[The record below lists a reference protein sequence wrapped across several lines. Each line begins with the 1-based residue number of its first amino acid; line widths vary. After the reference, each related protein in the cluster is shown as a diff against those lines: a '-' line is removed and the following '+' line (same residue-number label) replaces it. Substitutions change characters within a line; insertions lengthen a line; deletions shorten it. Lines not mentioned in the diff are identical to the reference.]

1 MKAIE
6 KSFEDW
12 QKELEELQKSVKKDL
27 LDIRRCKMEVQ
38 SMKDDLTEA
47 LDEMKE
53 LSNGKYIRDN
63 NQIIL
68 SAPRILIGN
77 VDKDGILWNMPSEV
91 VVRANDVNIE
101 GVGLDEAFGGKVTTR
116 ASRIHSIAEDP
127 GKDGT
132 ERAVLPVSE
141 IVSQAKSVALRSE
154 DVEGVFTTPAC
165 GGITGIELNSETGII
180 LNATLSNEMKK
191 DKLKSKGKELKNWIK
206 DLESQSKD
214 QKKSVESCMKD
225 LKELMDFDDLTA
237 DVITTRTSYL
247 DIQELY
253 DSFNRH
259 SASLYHAMAGYF
271 QTLSQLAEANRQLT
285 SIENMEKEVDKK
297 KSTFKDKSTGTFISM
312 RSESIGVLSVDGDG
326 KYRENKESGVSI
338 TAKHVDIG
346 TFKADESLQDEST
359 INLASR
365 KVEISTIDPKVERND
380 KGEITKGDYPAV
392 GDVIIK
398 SKNIQMETVDYEWKD
413 KKQQE
418 KMLTKDGTIAIRAE
432 KVDVSVTDTEGKAT
446 GQVEVNAKAVEVKSM
461 DVDKE
466 KRTDKSLAAGSTM
479 LLLSE
484 KMYVG
489 AKDSKTR
496 SQQMQV
502 ASDKTGIFADT
513 TLELQQAK
521 AVVQL
526 SGGNAAVGG
535 GNLDLYGK
543 TTLQGEVTAKGA
555 ITGGDIE
562 MKNMKVKSSFK
573 SPATS
578 EGVAVPGAPAT
589 GKLSAKLKEEELKTK
604 EK

>member
-12 QKELEELQKSVKKDL
+12 QKELEEQQKSVKKDL

-225 LKELMDFDDLTA
+225 LKKLMDFDDLTA

-253 DSFNRH
+253 DSFNRN

-392 GDVIIK
+392 GDVVIK
-398 SKNIQMETVDYEWKD
+398 SKNIQLETVDYEWKD

-446 GQVEVNAKAVEVKSM
+446 GQVEVNAKVVEVKSM

>member
-225 LKELMDFDDLTA
+225 LKKLMDFDDLTA

-253 DSFNRH
+253 DSFNRN

>member
-1 MKAIE
+1 MDIIKQR
-6 KSFEDW
+6 FEHW
-12 QKELEELQKSVKKDL
+12 QSKLEDFQGNLEKELADIRQCKQEIQGMKNELMEELGEISQ
-27 LDIRRCKMEVQ
+27 
-38 SMKDDLTEA
+38 
-47 LDEMKE
+47 
-53 LSNGKYIRDN
+53 LSRGKYIRDN
-63 NQIIL
+63 QRIIL
-68 SAPRILIGN
+68 SAPEIVIGN
-77 VDKDGILWNMPSEV
+77 VDKNGVMLNMHSKI
-91 VVRANDVNIE
+91 VVRGNDVALE
-101 GVGLDEAFGGKVTTR
+101 GVGMNLGSGGKVTTR
-116 ASRIHSIAEDP
+116 AAQIRQIAEDP
-127 GKDGT
+127 GKDGL
-132 ERAVLPVSE
+132 EHAVLPVSE
-141 IVSQAKSVALRSE
+141 VVTQAKAITLRTESV
-154 DVEGVFTTPAC
+154 DGTFVTPAVA
-165 GGITGIELNSETGII
+165 TMQGIELNSESGIA
-180 LNATLSNEMKK
+180 LHATCSVEKKKSGVKNAAKS
-191 DKLKSKGKELKNWIK
+191 LKEYAKAL
-206 DLESQSKD
+206 KD
-214 QKKSVESCMKD
+214 QVKEQKKVVD
-225 LKELMDFDDLTA
+225 GYIKEMQRLSDSENLT
-237 DVITTRTSYL
+237 DSIITTRTSYL
-247 DIQELY
+247 DIDELMDEFHHLSGRLY
-253 DSFNRH
+253 
-259 SASLYHAMAGYF
+259 SAMNDYY
-271 QTLSQLAEANRQLT
+271 QTLSLLAETNRQVSCLE
-285 SIENMEKEVDKK
+285 SIEKTVDKK
-297 KSTFKDKSTGTFISM
+297 KASFKNKPTGAFISLK
-312 RSESIGVLSVDGDG
+312 SERIDAVSVDGDG
-326 KYRENKESGVSI
+326 NYRENPEAGISF

-398 SKNIQMETVDYEWKD
+398 SKNIQLETVDYEWKD

-446 GQVEVNAKAVEVKSM
+446 GQVEVNAKVVEVKSM

>member
-1 MKAIE
+1 MDIIKQR
-6 KSFEDW
+6 FEHW
-12 QKELEELQKSVKKDL
+12 QSKLEDFQGNLEKELADIRQCKQEIQGMKNELMEELGEISQ
-27 LDIRRCKMEVQ
+27 
-38 SMKDDLTEA
+38 
-47 LDEMKE
+47 
-53 LSNGKYIRDN
+53 LSRGKYIRDN
-63 NQIIL
+63 QRIIL
-68 SAPRILIGN
+68 SAPEIVIGN
-77 VDKDGILWNMPSEV
+77 VDKNGVMLNMHSNI
-91 VVRANDVNIE
+91 VVRGNDVALE
-101 GVGLDEAFGGKVTTR
+101 GVGMNLGSGGKVTTR
-116 ASRIHSIAEDP
+116 AAQIRQIAEDP
-127 GKDGT
+127 GKDGL
-132 ERAVLPVSE
+132 EHAVLPVSE
-141 IVSQAKSVALRSE
+141 VVTQAKAITLRTESV
-154 DVEGVFTTPAC
+154 DGTFVTPAVA
-165 GGITGIELNSETGII
+165 TMQGIELNSESGIA
-180 LNATLSNEMKK
+180 LHATCSVEKKKSGVKNAAKS
-191 DKLKSKGKELKNWIK
+191 LKEYAKAL
-206 DLESQSKD
+206 KD
-214 QKKSVESCMKD
+214 QVKEQKKVVD
-225 LKELMDFDDLTA
+225 GYIKEMQRLSDSEDLT
-237 DVITTRTSYL
+237 DSIITTRTSYL
-247 DIQELY
+247 DIDELMDEFHHLSGRLY
-253 DSFNRH
+253 
-259 SASLYHAMAGYF
+259 SAMNDYY
-271 QTLSQLAEANRQLT
+271 QTLSLLAETNRQVSCLE
-285 SIENMEKEVDKK
+285 SIEKTVDKK
-297 KSTFKDKSTGTFISM
+297 KASFKNKPTGAFISLK
-312 RSESIGVLSVDGDG
+312 SERIDAVSVDGDG
-326 KYRENKESGVSI
+326 NYRENPEAGISF

-446 GQVEVNAKAVEVKSM
+446 GQVEVNAKVVEVKSM

>member
-1 MKAIE
+1 MDIIKQR
-6 KSFEDW
+6 FEHW
-12 QKELEELQKSVKKDL
+12 QSKLEDFQGNLEKELADIRQCKQEIQGMKNELMEELGEISQ
-27 LDIRRCKMEVQ
+27 
-38 SMKDDLTEA
+38 
-47 LDEMKE
+47 
-53 LSNGKYIRDN
+53 LSRGKYIRDN
-63 NQIIL
+63 QRIIL
-68 SAPRILIGN
+68 SAPEIVIGN
-77 VDKDGILWNMPSEV
+77 VDKNGVMLNMHSKI
-91 VVRANDVNIE
+91 VVRGNDVALE
-101 GVGLDEAFGGKVTTR
+101 GVGMNLGSGGKVTTR
-116 ASRIHSIAEDP
+116 AAQIRQIAEDP
-127 GKDGT
+127 GKDGL
-132 ERAVLPVSE
+132 EHAVLPVSE
-141 IVSQAKSVALRSE
+141 VVTQAKAITLRTES
-154 DVEGVFTTPAC
+154 VEGTFVTPAVA
-165 GGITGIELNSETGII
+165 TMQGIELNSESGIA
-180 LNATLSNEMKK
+180 LHATCSVEKKKSGVKNAAKS
-191 DKLKSKGKELKNWIK
+191 LKEYAKAL
-206 DLESQSKD
+206 KD
-214 QKKSVESCMKD
+214 QVKEQKKVVD
-225 LKELMDFDDLTA
+225 GYIKEMQRLSDSENLT
-237 DVITTRTSYL
+237 DSIITTRTSYL
-247 DIQELY
+247 DIDELMDEFHHLSGRLY
-253 DSFNRH
+253 
-259 SASLYHAMAGYF
+259 SAMNDYY
-271 QTLSQLAEANRQLT
+271 QTLSLLAETNRQVSCLE
-285 SIENMEKEVDKK
+285 SIEKTVDKK
-297 KSTFKDKSTGTFISM
+297 KASFKNKPTGAFISLK
-312 RSESIGVLSVDGDG
+312 SERIDAVSVDGDG
-326 KYRENKESGVSI
+326 NYRENPEAGISF

-346 TFKADESLQDEST
+346 TFMADESLQDEST

-398 SKNIQMETVDYEWKD
+398 SKNIQLETVDYEWKD

-589 GKLSAKLKEEELKTK
+589 GMLSAKLKEEELKTK

>member
-225 LKELMDFDDLTA
+225 LKKLMDFDDLTA

-253 DSFNRH
+253 DSFNRN

-392 GDVIIK
+392 GDVVIK
-398 SKNIQMETVDYEWKD
+398 SKNIQLETVDYEWKD

-446 GQVEVNAKAVEVKSM
+446 GQVEVNAKVVEVKSM

>member
-1 MKAIE
+1 MDIIKQR
-6 KSFEDW
+6 FEHW
-12 QKELEELQKSVKKDL
+12 QSKLEDFQGNLEKELADIRQCKQEIQGMKNELMEELGEISQ
-27 LDIRRCKMEVQ
+27 
-38 SMKDDLTEA
+38 
-47 LDEMKE
+47 
-53 LSNGKYIRDN
+53 LSRGKYIRDN
-63 NQIIL
+63 QRIIL
-68 SAPRILIGN
+68 SAPEIVIGN
-77 VDKDGILWNMPSEV
+77 VDKNGVMLNMHSKI
-91 VVRANDVNIE
+91 VVRGNDVALE
-101 GVGLDEAFGGKVTTR
+101 GVGMNLGSGGKVTTR
-116 ASRIHSIAEDP
+116 AAQIRQIAEDP
-127 GKDGT
+127 GKDGL
-132 ERAVLPVSE
+132 EHAVLPVSE
-141 IVSQAKSVALRSE
+141 VVTQAKAITLRTESV
-154 DVEGVFTTPAC
+154 DGTFVTPAVA
-165 GGITGIELNSETGII
+165 TMQGIELNSESGIA
-180 LNATLSNEMKK
+180 LHATCSVEKKKSGVKNAAKS
-191 DKLKSKGKELKNWIK
+191 LKEYAKAL
-206 DLESQSKD
+206 KD
-214 QKKSVESCMKD
+214 QVKEQKKVVD
-225 LKELMDFDDLTA
+225 GYIKEMQRLSDSEDLT
-237 DVITTRTSYL
+237 DSIITTRTSYL
-247 DIQELY
+247 DIDELMDEFHHLSGRLY
-253 DSFNRH
+253 
-259 SASLYHAMAGYF
+259 SAMNDYY
-271 QTLSQLAEANRQLT
+271 QTLSLLAETNRQVSCLE
-285 SIENMEKEVDKK
+285 SIEKTVDKK
-297 KSTFKDKSTGTFISM
+297 KASFKNKPTGAFISLK
-312 RSESIGVLSVDGDG
+312 SERIDAVSVDGDG
-326 KYRENKESGVSI
+326 NYRENPEAGISF

-446 GQVEVNAKAVEVKSM
+446 GQVEVNAKVVEVKSM

>member
-1 MKAIE
+1 MDIIKQR
-6 KSFEDW
+6 FEHW
-12 QKELEELQKSVKKDL
+12 QSKLEDFQGNLEKELADIRQCKQEIQGMKNELMEELGEISQ
-27 LDIRRCKMEVQ
+27 
-38 SMKDDLTEA
+38 
-47 LDEMKE
+47 
-53 LSNGKYIRDN
+53 LSRGKYIRDN
-63 NQIIL
+63 QRIIL
-68 SAPRILIGN
+68 SAPEIVIGN
-77 VDKDGILWNMPSEV
+77 VDKNGVMLNMHSKI
-91 VVRANDVNIE
+91 VVRGNDVALE
-101 GVGLDEAFGGKVTTR
+101 GVGMNLGSGGKVTTR
-116 ASRIHSIAEDP
+116 AAQIRQIAEDP
-127 GKDGT
+127 GKDGL
-132 ERAVLPVSE
+132 EHAVLPVSE
-141 IVSQAKSVALRSE
+141 VVTQAKAITLRTESV
-154 DVEGVFTTPAC
+154 DGTFVTPAVA
-165 GGITGIELNSETGII
+165 TMQGIELNSESGIA
-180 LNATLSNEMKK
+180 LHATCSVEKKKSGVKNAAKS
-191 DKLKSKGKELKNWIK
+191 LKEYAKAL
-206 DLESQSKD
+206 KD
-214 QKKSVESCMKD
+214 QVKEQKKVVD
-225 LKELMDFDDLTA
+225 GYIKEMQRLSDSENLT
-237 DVITTRTSYL
+237 DSIITTRTSYL
-247 DIQELY
+247 DIDELMDEFHHLSGRLY
-253 DSFNRH
+253 
-259 SASLYHAMAGYF
+259 SAMNDYY
-271 QTLSQLAEANRQLT
+271 QTLSLLAETNRQVSCLE
-285 SIENMEKEVDKK
+285 SIEKTVDKK
-297 KSTFKDKSTGTFISM
+297 KASFKNKPTGAFISLK
-312 RSESIGVLSVDGDG
+312 SERIDAVSVDGDG
-326 KYRENKESGVSI
+326 NYRENPEAGISF

>member
-1 MKAIE
+1 MDIIKQR
-6 KSFEDW
+6 FEHW
-12 QKELEELQKSVKKDL
+12 QSKLEDFQGNLEKELADIRQCKQEIQGMKNELMEELGEISQ
-27 LDIRRCKMEVQ
+27 
-38 SMKDDLTEA
+38 
-47 LDEMKE
+47 
-53 LSNGKYIRDN
+53 LSRGKYIRDN
-63 NQIIL
+63 QRIIL
-68 SAPRILIGN
+68 SAPEIVIGN
-77 VDKDGILWNMPSEV
+77 VDKNGVMLNMHSKI
-91 VVRANDVNIE
+91 VVRGNDVALE
-101 GVGLDEAFGGKVTTR
+101 GVGMNLGSGGKVTTR
-116 ASRIHSIAEDP
+116 AAQIRQIAEDP
-127 GKDGT
+127 GKDGL
-132 ERAVLPVSE
+132 EHAVLPVSE
-141 IVSQAKSVALRSE
+141 VVTQAKAITLRTESV
-154 DVEGVFTTPAC
+154 DGTFVTPAVA
-165 GGITGIELNSETGII
+165 TMQGIELNSESGIA
-180 LNATLSNEMKK
+180 LHATCSVEKKKSGVKNAAKS
-191 DKLKSKGKELKNWIK
+191 LKEYAKVL
-206 DLESQSKD
+206 KD
-214 QKKSVESCMKD
+214 QVKEQKKVVD
-225 LKELMDFDDLTA
+225 GYIKEMQRLSDSEDLT
-237 DVITTRTSYL
+237 DSIITTRTSYL
-247 DIQELY
+247 DIDELMDEFHHLSGRLY
-253 DSFNRH
+253 
-259 SASLYHAMAGYF
+259 SAMNDYY
-271 QTLSQLAEANRQLT
+271 QTLSLLAETNRQVSCLE
-285 SIENMEKEVDKK
+285 SIEKTVDKK
-297 KSTFKDKSTGTFISM
+297 KASFKNKPTGAFISLK
-312 RSESIGVLSVDGDG
+312 SERIDAVSVDGDG
-326 KYRENKESGVSI
+326 NYRENPEAGISF

>member
-1 MKAIE
+1 MDIIKQR
-6 KSFEDW
+6 FEHW
-12 QKELEELQKSVKKDL
+12 QSKLEDFQGNLEKELADIRQCKQEIQGMKNELMEELGEISQ
-27 LDIRRCKMEVQ
+27 
-38 SMKDDLTEA
+38 
-47 LDEMKE
+47 
-53 LSNGKYIRDN
+53 LSRGKYIRDN
-63 NQIIL
+63 QRIIL
-68 SAPRILIGN
+68 SAPEIVIGN
-77 VDKDGILWNMPSEV
+77 VDKNGVMLNMHSKI
-91 VVRANDVNIE
+91 VVRGNDVALE
-101 GVGLDEAFGGKVTTR
+101 GVGMNLGSGGKVTTR
-116 ASRIHSIAEDP
+116 AAQIRQIAEDP
-127 GKDGT
+127 GKDGL
-132 ERAVLPVSE
+132 EHAVLPVSE
-141 IVSQAKSVALRSE
+141 VVTQAKAITLRTESV
-154 DVEGVFTTPAC
+154 DGTFVTPAVA
-165 GGITGIELNSETGII
+165 TMQGIELNSESGIA
-180 LNATLSNEMKK
+180 LHATCSVEKKKSGVKNAAKS
-191 DKLKSKGKELKNWIK
+191 LKEYAKAL
-206 DLESQSKD
+206 KD
-214 QKKSVESCMKD
+214 QVKEQKKVVD
-225 LKELMDFDDLTA
+225 GYIKEMQRLSDSENLT
-237 DVITTRTSYL
+237 DSIITTRTSYL
-247 DIQELY
+247 DIDELMDEFHHLSGRLY
-253 DSFNRH
+253 
-259 SASLYHAMAGYF
+259 SAMNDYY
-271 QTLSQLAEANRQLT
+271 QTLSLLAETNRQVSCLE
-285 SIENMEKEVDKK
+285 SIEKTVDKK
-297 KSTFKDKSTGTFISM
+297 KASFKNKPTGAFISLK
-312 RSESIGVLSVDGDG
+312 SERIDAVSVDGDG
-326 KYRENKESGVSI
+326 NYRENPEAGISF

-398 SKNIQMETVDYEWKD
+398 SKNIQLETVDYEWKD

-446 GQVEVNAKAVEVKSM
+446 GQVEVNAKTVEVKSM

-513 TLELQQAK
+513 TLELQQTK

>member
-1 MKAIE
+1 MDIIKQR
-6 KSFEDW
+6 FEHW
-12 QKELEELQKSVKKDL
+12 QSKLEDFQGNLEKELADIRQCKQEIQGMKNELMEELGEISQ
-27 LDIRRCKMEVQ
+27 
-38 SMKDDLTEA
+38 
-47 LDEMKE
+47 
-53 LSNGKYIRDN
+53 LSRGKYIRDN
-63 NQIIL
+63 QRIIL
-68 SAPRILIGN
+68 SAPEIVIGN
-77 VDKDGILWNMPSEV
+77 VDKNGVMLNMHSNI
-91 VVRANDVNIE
+91 VVRGNDVALE
-101 GVGLDEAFGGKVTTR
+101 GVGMNLGSGGKVTTR
-116 ASRIHSIAEDP
+116 AAQIRQIAEDP
-127 GKDGT
+127 GKDGL
-132 ERAVLPVSE
+132 EHAVLPVSE
-141 IVSQAKSVALRSE
+141 VVTQAKAITLRTESV
-154 DVEGVFTTPAC
+154 DGTFVTPAVA
-165 GGITGIELNSETGII
+165 TMQGIELNSESGIA
-180 LNATLSNEMKK
+180 LHATCSVEKKKSGVKNAAKS
-191 DKLKSKGKELKNWIK
+191 LKEYAKAL
-206 DLESQSKD
+206 KD
-214 QKKSVESCMKD
+214 QVKEQKKVVD
-225 LKELMDFDDLTA
+225 GYIKEMQRLSDSEDLT
-237 DVITTRTSYL
+237 DSIITTRTSYL
-247 DIQELY
+247 DIDELMDEFHHLSGRLY
-253 DSFNRH
+253 
-259 SASLYHAMAGYF
+259 SAMNDYY
-271 QTLSQLAEANRQLT
+271 QTLSLLAETNRQVSCLE
-285 SIENMEKEVDKK
+285 SIEKTVDKK
-297 KSTFKDKSTGTFISM
+297 KASFKNKPTGAFISLK
-312 RSESIGVLSVDGDG
+312 SERIDAVSVDGDG
-326 KYRENKESGVSI
+326 NYRENPEAGISF